1 VPEARAGTRQRGGA
15 ILHVLLG
22 ILGVVI
28 TVVLISTVFFRWNL
42 DGPGS
47 LLVPRFPLREF
58 FRELPGHLVW
68 LIPFM
73 LLAASVIPLRALQWQ
88 QTLQRRVPFKE
99 RYHLVAIG
107 AFTHNALPGK
117 LGDIIRSFLLSRT
130 QRLPFLQSLGSVAV
144 CKLLE
149 FAALMLLVALSFLGP
164 FGKTMAH
171 FESALKVAVSLC
183 VGLVALVVLLA
194 HYSRPLAQ
202 ALHRQHRLPRLQHL
216 LQHVADGL
224 GTARSFRGMA
234 VALVYST
241 GPVLASSLAYGLA
254 LQGLGISGGL
264 FGGAVV
270 LGAIALGQ
278 AMPGVPVGMGLYY
291 FVTSWA
297 ARSLG
302 ASEADAAAF
311 STLTHLGTVLSQVTV
326 GAISVH
332 LRKLRLKDLRRGGSL
347 AREAAHHV
355 AHEAVEPVAP

>member
-1 VPEARAGTRQRGGA
+1 MPEAWARARRGGA
-15 ILHVLLG
+15 VLSVLLG
-22 ILGVVI
+22 VVGVVLS
-28 TVVLISTVFFRWNL
+28 VVLISTAFFHWNL
-42 DGPGS
+42 RGDGP

-68 LIPFM
+68 LVPFM
-73 LLAASVIPLRALQWQ
+73 LLSASVIPLRALQWQ

-171 FESALKVAVSLC
+171 FAGALKVAVSLC
-183 VGLVALVVLLA
+183 IGLVALVVLLA
-194 HYSRPLAQ
+194 HYSRPLAH
-202 ALHRQHRLPRLQHL
+202 ALHRRHRMLRLQGL
-216 LQHVADGL
+216 LLHVAEGL

-234 VALVYST
+234 VALLYSV
-241 GPVLASSLAYGLA
+241 GPVLSPALGYGMA
-254 LQGLGISGGL
+254 LHGLGIPGGL
-264 FGGAVV
+264 FAGAVV

-278 AMPGVPVGMGLYY
+278 AVPGVPAGMGLYY

-311 STLTHLGTVLSQVTV
+311 SALTHLGTVFSQVTV
-326 GAISVH
+326 GAISMH
-332 LRKLRLKDLRRGGSL
+332 QRKLRLKDLRRGGSL